1 MIESEMM
8 KECFTQLVDVFVF
21 LNSSIWKLLLN
32 NSRSK
37 QTFYRDTFKNII
49 KLPTQLNYKMK

>member
-37 QTFYRDTFKNII
+37 QTFYRDTFKKII

>member
-32 NSRSK
+32 SSRSK
-37 QTFYRDTFKNII
+37 QTFYRYTFKNNI
-49 KLPTQLNYKMK
+49 K